1 MFEEYFFEKQRVIN
15 IFAQF
20 HMRIEFSLKSIG
32 YNNFNEQMMISEDRV
47 IAEKLSANKTRYA
60 CPIAEAIST
69 LEDENKRFPPLIR
82 RLFERMA
89 QEPGLSTSGGKPL

>member
-32 YNNFNEQMMISEDRV
+32 YNNFNEQMMISEYTK
-47 IAEKLSANKTRYA
+47 IALTRRRFLVLLA
-60 CPIAEAIST
+60 GVTGLALWRERERKPRERSLHEADFYRPHN
-69 LEDENKRFPPLIR
+69 L
-82 RLFERMA
+82 A
-89 QEPGLSTSGGKPL
+89 G

>member
-32 YNNFNEQMMISEDRV
+32 YNNFNEQMMISDVQKNGPEARFV
-47 IAEKLSANKTRYA
+47 SAFPRHVFPYREELSL
-60 CPIAEAIST
+60 C
-69 LEDENKRFPPLIR
+69 
-82 RLFERMA
+82 
-89 QEPGLSTSGGKPL
+89 

>member
-32 YNNFNEQMMISEDRV
+32 YNNFNEQMMISESIDFQ
-47 IAEKLSANKTRYA
+47 KNTW
-60 CPIAEAIST
+60 
-69 LEDENKRFPPLIR
+69 
-82 RLFERMA
+82 
-89 QEPGLSTSGGKPL
+89 

>member
-32 YNNFNEQMMISEDRV
+32 YNNFNEQMMISD
-47 IAEKLSANKTRYA
+47 I
-60 CPIAEAIST
+60 ISET
-69 LEDENKRFPPLIR
+69 GYSRT
-82 RLFERMA
+82 A
-89 QEPGLSTSGGKPL
+89 S

>member
-32 YNNFNEQMMISEDRV
+32 YNNFNEQMMISDPKSNVTDFRSP
-47 IAEKLSANKTRYA
+47 SAN
-60 CPIAEAIST
+60 E
-69 LEDENKRFPPLIR
+69 
-82 RLFERMA
+82 
-89 QEPGLSTSGGKPL
+89 QPG

>member
-32 YNNFNEQMMISEDRV
+32 YNNFNEQMMISDVKFRSKIGSV
-47 IAEKLSANKTRYA
+47 LVFTSAVLHWIFY
-60 CPIAEAIST
+60 I
-69 LEDENKRFPPLIR
+69 LHFL
-82 RLFERMA
+82 
-89 QEPGLSTSGGKPL
+89 

>member
-32 YNNFNEQMMISEDRV
+32 YNNFNEQMMISDL
-47 IAEKLSANKTRYA
+47 IPCIN
-60 CPIAEAIST
+60 
-69 LEDENKRFPPLIR
+69 LEVFMQRQGWRF
-82 RLFERMA
+82 
-89 QEPGLSTSGGKPL
+89 